1 LFIKNSERQSK
12 LAANSVVTRIRAG
25 KLMIVVAVLLFVVG
39 LAASTLYGIYYG
51 IKLNKLKIADSYD
64 EFFENALQS
73 RFSIVPNFIKGY
85 FAANPER
92 IVIDIKPKH
101 FQTLVY
107 QRELSLANGIM
118 LTSEN
123 DFVPAEI
130 RYKNETRY
138 VRLRLKGDWVDHL
151 MGNKWSFRIVVKGD
165 STLFGMKQFSI
176 HHPKTRNFLYEW
188 IYFQALKRE
197 GLIAL
202 RYDFID
208 VTLNGKDLGIYA
220 LEEHFEKRLIE
231 HNEFREGPIIK
242 LNESFLW
249 EDRAVEMANGGVSLT
264 NLQSENASNIDVF
277 KTTTIL
283 GDPKLYHQFRI
294 AHNLLESF
302 RYGKL
307 PAHKVFDIDRLAK
320 LYAMSDLFGAD
331 HSIVWHNLRF
341 YYNPVTS
348 LLEPIGFDAN
358 PGRATVQVVG
368 ANRDFENPITKFKD
382 LAFSDELF
390 YEAYLRALERFG
402 SEAYLENLF
411 KDIDADLQKNLKILH
426 KEFPFFYFSKRPFY
440 DNLKVIQSTLN
451 PTRGLHAYVHEKSSE
466 HLVMQLG
473 NVQALPIEVLN
484 LSYRESSFFKP
495 LEPVILPSRLIDDPV
510 AYQKAGFALPAN
522 FVWADSMVN
531 GLRVTYRILGTTRVR
546 QEAAFL
552 WPREDERFIETDFMR
567 REPNLEKFP
576 FLMVDE
582 SDKKILIKTGKW
594 TINQSLIIPSGFV
607 VVGRAGTH
615 LNLTNSALILSYS
628 PLDFQGTEDL
638 PIAVQS
644 PDSSGQGLI
653 VINAKQPSLLNYVIF
668 DNLTNPSQR
677 GWSVTSAVT
686 FYESPAD
693 FSHCQF
699 SNNHCEDALNMIRSN
714 YTIDRSL
721 FSHTKSDAY
730 DSDFSDGK
738 ITNCSFVNC
747 GNDAIDISGSHAEV
761 SNVIINGT
769 GDKGLSAGEN
779 STMTATDVEINHAAI
794 VFAGKD
800 MSEVNLNNITVKNS
814 ELGFTL
820 YQKKPEYGAAFVTAT
835 NLKMINV
842 QVPYLVEERSRLVVD
857 GKEIPPA
864 RDHVREILYGVMY
877 GKASKR

>member
-1 LFIKNSERQSK
+1 
-12 LAANSVVTRIRAG
+12 
-25 KLMIVVAVLLFVVG
+25 MIVAAVLLFVVG

-73 RFSIVPNFIKGY
+73 RFSIISNFIKGS
-85 FAANPER
+85 FASNPER
-92 IVIDIKPKH
+92 IVINIKPKH
-101 FQTLVY
+101 FQTLAHH
-107 QRELSLANGIM
+107 REVSLANGIM
-118 LTSEN
+118 LTSED

-130 RYKNETRY
+130 HYKNEIRY

-151 MGNKWSFRIVVKGD
+151 MGDKWSFRIVVKGD

-176 HHPKTRNFLYEW
+176 HHPRSRNFIYEW

-220 LEEHFEKRLIE
+220 VEEHFEKRLIE

-249 EDRAVEMANGGVSLT
+249 EDRAVEMANGGISLT

-277 KTTTIL
+277 KTSTIL
-283 GDPKLYHQFRI
+283 GDPILYHQFRI

-307 PAHKVFDIDRLAK
+307 PTHKVFDLDRLAK
-320 LYAMSDLFGAD
+320 LYALSDLFGAN

-348 LLEPIGFDAN
+348 VLEPIGFDAN
-358 PGRATVQVVG
+358 PGRTTVQVVG
-368 ANRDFENPITKFKD
+368 AYRNFENPISKFKD
-382 LAFSDELF
+382 LAFSDKLF
-390 YEAYLRALERFG
+390 YEAYLRALERFA
-402 SEAYLENLF
+402 SESYLENLF

-426 KEFPFFYFSKRPFY
+426 KEFPYFYFSKRPFY

-451 PTRGLHAYVHEKSSE
+451 PTRGLHVYAHEKTG
-466 HLVMQLG
+466 HQLIMQLG

-484 LSYRESSFFKP
+484 LSYRESSFFRP
-495 LEPVILPSRLIDDPV
+495 VEPVILSSRLIDAPV
-510 AYQKAGFALPAN
+510 AYQKVGFALPAN
-522 FVWADSMVN
+522 FAWADSMAN
-531 GLRVTYRILGTTRVR
+531 GLRVTYRILGTTPVR

-552 WPREDERFIETDFMR
+552 WPREDENFIENDFIR
-567 REPNLEKFP
+567 REPNIEKFP

-582 SDKKILIKTGKW
+582 SDKKILIKPGKW
-594 TINQSLIIPSGFV
+594 TIDQSLIIPPGFV
-607 VVGRAGTH
+607 IVGRAGTQ

-628 PLDFQGTEDL
+628 PVDFQGSEDY
-638 PIAVQS
+638 PIRVQS
-644 PDSSGQGLI
+644 PDSTGQGLI
-653 VINAKQPSLLNYVIF
+653 VISAKQPSLLNYVIF
-668 DNLTNPSQR
+668 DHLSNPSQH

-686 FYESPAD
+686 FYESPAH
-693 FSHCQF
+693 FSYCQF
-699 SNNHCEDALNMIRSN
+699 SNNHCEDALNMIRSE
-714 YTIDRSL
+714 YTIDNSL
-721 FSHTKSDAY
+721 FKHTHSDAF

-738 ITNCSFVNC
+738 VTNTSFVSC

-761 SNVIINGT
+761 SNVFIDGT

-779 STMTATDVEINHAAI
+779 STMTASDIEIKNAAI

-800 MSEVNLNNITVKNS
+800 MSEVNLKNITAKDS

-820 YQKKPEYGAAFVTAT
+820 YQKKPEYDAAFVTVT

-842 QVPYLVEERSRLVVD
+842 KVPFLVEERSRLTVD

-864 RDHVREILYGVMY
+864 RDHVKEILYGVMY
-877 GKASKR
+877 GKASKPTNSR